1 MKISWQTHNSLA
13 TQTLLSSSD
22 EVDVKVEDDG

>member
-1 MKISWQTHNSLA
+1 MKISWQTHNFLV
-13 TQTLLSSSD
+13 TQTLSSSFD